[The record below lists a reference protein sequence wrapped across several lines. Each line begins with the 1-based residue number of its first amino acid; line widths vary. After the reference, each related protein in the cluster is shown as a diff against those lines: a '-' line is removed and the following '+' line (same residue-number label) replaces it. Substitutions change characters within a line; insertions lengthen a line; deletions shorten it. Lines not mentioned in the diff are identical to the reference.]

1 LQIYTAQTVG
11 YCSNCYMIVSEGKA
25 AVIDPSVPIS
35 EFNIPDDIV
44 VEKILLTHGHF
55 DHILALDSYVS
66 LGARVYVHRDDA
78 DMLSDGRLNA
88 SSLFGLPEV
97 RFDVDTV
104 LLNDGDIISLGNES
118 IKVMHTPGHTEGSVC
133 YVFDDVMF
141 SGDTLFRRGIGRCD
155 LPSGDY
161 IKMRRSLARIS
172 EIPQNLKVYPGH
184 DALTTLDME
193 RKHNYELMRNSTQN
207 I

>member
-1 LQIYTAQTVG
+1 MQIYTAHTVG
-11 YCSNCYMIVSEGKA
+11 YCSNCYMIVSEGKG
-25 AVIDPSVPIS
+25 AVIDPSVPLS
-35 EFNIPDDIV
+35 EFNIPVNIII
-44 VEKILLTHGHF
+44 EKVLLTHGHF
-55 DHILALDSYVS
+55 DHILALESFVS
-66 LGARVYVHRDDA
+66 LGAEVYVHKNDA
-78 DMLSDGRLNA
+78 LMLSDGRLNA
-88 SSLFGLPEV
+88 STLFGLPEV
-97 RFDVDTV
+97 RCDVSAV
-104 LLNDGDIISLGNES
+104 LVNDGDVIPLGNES
-118 IKVMHTPGHTEGSVC
+118 IKVFHTPGHTEGSVC
-133 YVFDDVMF
+133 FICGDVMF

-172 EIPQNLKVYPGH
+172 EISQNLKVYPGH